1 MYGVKC
7 PKCGLMQLPKEKCQS
22 CGRALD
28 GSKGAGHGKP
38 SFAPRSTAS
47 LSPPDPV
54 AVLIQRE
61 SQRGTMEETRRL
73 SFHGSGGTL
82 FGIYLLNSLLTIF
95 TLGIYSFWGKTKV
108 RSYLWSQTELE
119 QDSFV
124 YHGTGK
130 ELMSGFSKAMLVFGI
145 PLTIL
150 NMLPNFLEPKEI
162 LTIGSQALT
171 YILVMIF
178 VPVAMVGARRYR
190 LSRTSWR
197 GIRFS
202 FRGKIGDFMKIF
214 LGGGFL
220 TALSLGFYYPFFVA
234 RRQEFMMGNS
244 YFGNRRF
251 EFDGRGRD
259 LFKPYLFALLL
270 TLPTLGLSWF
280 WFQAKKQRY
289 FWRHTHLDA
298 IHFQSTVTGG
308 RLLALHLV
316 NLLLLVLTLGVAWSW
331 VMVRNIQF
339 AFTYLTLEGMMDP
352 AMIQQEAQAASATGD
367 VLAGLMDAGFD
378 LGA

>member
-7 PKCGLMQLPKEKCQS
+7 PKCGLMQLPRDTCQS

-28 GSKGAGHGKP
+28 GSKGAGHGKS
-38 SFAPRSTAS
+38 SFAPGSTAS
-47 LSPPDPV
+47 PSPSEPI
-54 AVLIQRE
+54 AVQIQRK
-61 SQRGTMEETRRL
+61 SQNDEGEEPRRL

-82 FGIYLLNSLLTIF
+82 FGIYLLNTLLTLF

-119 QDSFV
+119 GDCFV

-145 PLTIL
+145 PLTVL
-150 NMLPNFLEPKEI
+150 NMLPKFLEPREM
-162 LTIGSQALT
+162 LEIGSQVLT
-171 YILVMIF
+171 YIIVMFFI
-178 VPVAMVGARRYR
+178 PVALVGARRYR

-202 FRGKIGDFMKIF
+202 FRGKTGDFMKIF
-214 LGGGFL
+214 LGGGLL
-220 TALSLGFYYPFFVA
+220 TALSLGFYYPFFAV
-234 RRQEFMMGNS
+234 RRQEFMMENS

-251 EFDGRGRD
+251 EFDGKGRD
-259 LFKPYLFALLL
+259 LFKSYLLALLL

-280 WFQAKKQRY
+280 WFLAKKQRY

-298 IHFQSTVTGG
+298 IRFQSTVTGG
-308 RLLALHLV
+308 KLLALHLT
-316 NLLLLVLTLGVAWSW
+316 NLLLLVITLGVAWSW
-331 VMVRNIQF
+331 VMVRNIRFVF
-339 AFTYLTLEGMMDP
+339 AYLTLEGMIDP
-352 AMIQQEAQAASATGD
+352 AMIRQEAQAASATGD

>member
-7 PKCGLMQLPKEKCQS
+7 PKCGLMQLPRDKCQS

-28 GSKGAGHGKP
+28 GSKGAGPGKS
-38 SFAPRSTAS
+38 SFASSSMAAP
-47 LSPPDPV
+47 LPLEPV
-54 AVLIQRE
+54 AVQIQSE
-61 SQRGTMEETRRL
+61 SQNGEMEEPRRL

-82 FGIYLLNSLLTIF
+82 FGIYLLNTLLTLF

-108 RSYLWSQTELE
+108 RSYLWSQIELE
-119 QDSFV
+119 GDCFV

-145 PLTIL
+145 PLTVL
-150 NMLPNFLEPKEI
+150 NLLPNFLEPKEM
-162 LTIGSQALT
+162 LEIGSQVFT
-171 YILVMIF
+171 YIIVMLFI
-178 VPVAMVGARRYR
+178 PVALVGARRYR

-202 FRGKIGDFMKIF
+202 FRGKTWDFMKIF
-214 LGGGFL
+214 LGGGCL
-220 TALSLGFYYPFFVA
+220 TGLSLGFYYPFFAV
-234 RRQEFMMGNS
+234 RRQAFMMGNS

-251 EFDGRGRD
+251 EFDGKGRD
-259 LFKPYLFALLL
+259 LFKPYLLALLL

-280 WFQAKKQRY
+280 WFLAKKQRY

-298 IHFQSTVTGG
+298 IRFRSTVTGG
-308 RLLALHLV
+308 KLLALRLT
-316 NLLLLVLTLGVAWSW
+316 NLLLLVITLGVAWSW
-331 VMVRNIQF
+331 VMVRNIRF
-339 AFTYLTLEGMMDP
+339 VFTYLTLEGMIDL
-352 AMIQQEAQAASATGD
+352 AMIRQEAQTASATGD

>member
-7 PKCGLMQLPKEKCQS
+7 PKCGLMQLPRDTCQS

-28 GSKGAGHGKP
+28 GSKGAGHGKS
-38 SFAPRSTAS
+38 SFSPGS
-47 LSPPDPV
+47 LVSPLPLQPV
-54 AVLIQRE
+54 AVQMQRRNQSDE
-61 SQRGTMEETRRL
+61 GEDPRRL
-73 SFHGSGGTL
+73 SFYGSGGTL
-82 FGIYLLNSLLTIF
+82 FGIYLLNTLLTLF

-108 RSYLWSQTELE
+108 RSYLWSQVELE
-119 QDSFV
+119 GDCLV

-150 NMLPNFLEPKEI
+150 NMLPNFLEPKEM
-162 LTIGSQALT
+162 LEIGSQVLT
-171 YILVMIF
+171 YIIVMLFI
-178 VPVAMVGARRYR
+178 PVALVGARRYR

-202 FRGKIGDFMKIF
+202 FRGKTGDFMKIF
-214 LGGGFL
+214 LGGGLL
-220 TALSLGFYYPFFVA
+220 TVLSLGFYYPFFAV
-234 RRQEFMMGNS
+234 RRQEFMMENS

-251 EFDGRGRD
+251 EFGGKGQD
-259 LFKPYLFALLL
+259 LFKSYLLALLL

-280 WFQAKKQRY
+280 WFLAKKQRY
-289 FWRHTHLDA
+289 FWGHTHLDA
-298 IHFQSTVTGG
+298 IRFHSTVTGG
-308 RLLALHLV
+308 KLLALHLT
-316 NLLLLVLTLGVAWSW
+316 NLLLLVITLGLAWSW
-331 VMVRNIQF
+331 VMVRNIRFVF
-339 AFTYLTLEGMMDP
+339 AYLTLEGMIDP
-352 AMIQQEAQAASATGD
+352 ALIRQEAQAASATGD

>member
-7 PKCGLMQLPKEKCQS
+7 PKCGLMQLPKDKCQS

-28 GSKGAGHGKP
+28 GPKGPGHGKL
-38 SFAPRSTAS
+38 SFAPSSKAS
-47 LSPPDPV
+47 PSPSEPI
-54 AVLIQRE
+54 AVPIQRA
-61 SQRGTMEETRRL
+61 SQNGEREEIRRL

-82 FGIYLLNSLLTIF
+82 FGIYLLNTILAIF

-119 QDSFV
+119 GDCFV

-145 PLTIL
+145 PLTVL
-150 NMLPNFLEPKEI
+150 NMLPNFLEPKEM
-162 LTIGSQALT
+162 LEIGAQVLT
-171 YILVMIF
+171 YIIVLIF

-214 LGGGFL
+214 LGGSLL
-220 TALSLGFYYPFFVA
+220 TVLSLGFYYPFFAV
-234 RRQEFMMGNS
+234 RRQAFMMGNC

-251 EFDGRGRD
+251 EFDGNGRG
-259 LFKPYLFALLL
+259 LLKPYLLALLL

-280 WFQAKKQRY
+280 WFLAKKQRY

-298 IHFQSTVTGG
+298 IQFQSTVTGG
-308 RLLALHLV
+308 RLLALHLT
-316 NLLLLVLTLGVAWSW
+316 NFLLLVVTLGVAWSW
-331 VMVRNIQF
+331 VIVRNIQF
-339 AFTYLTLEGMMDP
+339 AFTYLTLEGMIDP
-352 AMIQQEAQAASATGD
+352 AMIKQDAQAASATGD